1 MLRRSDGK
9 VQFNF
14 PIGVPNWYNPLEE
27 THLINELVDVV
38 STTYQHIE
46 WSYFCRYK
54 ARVAD

>member
-38 STTYQHIE
+38 STNT
-46 WSYFCRYK
+46 
-54 ARVAD
+54 